1 MNEIKKIN
9 PKKKKQNIKNKVGR
23 PKTELNLDE
32 IEKLCRLNCTMP
44 EIAYYFDIPLRTLED
59 KYTNDQQVRQ
69 SIDRGRAHGM
79 LSLRRKQIQIM
90 DESNNATMAI
100 WLGKQI
106 LGQKDKQEIIS
117 DINIEEKKVIDIT
130 RLTDDD
136 LNTIERML
144 KYAVVDSSEG
154 GENEK
159 VSQVLHQRS
168 LGHNRT

>member
-1 MNEIKKIN
+1 MNETTKIKPIKKT
-9 PKKKKQNIKNKVGR
+9 KKANKKVGR
-23 PKTELNLDE
+23 PKTEIDLVEL
-32 IEKLCRLNCTMP
+32 EKVCRLNCTMP
-44 EIAYYFDIPLRTLED
+44 EIAFYFNMPLRTLED
-59 KYTNDQQVRQ
+59 KYTNDEMVRNTIQ
-69 SIDRGRAHGM
+69 KGRATGM

-90 DESNNATMAI
+90 NDTNSTPMAI

-106 LGQKDKQEIIS
+106 LGQKDRHEITQ
-117 DINIEEKKVIDIT
+117 DINIEERKVLDISK
-130 RLTDDD
+130 LTDDD